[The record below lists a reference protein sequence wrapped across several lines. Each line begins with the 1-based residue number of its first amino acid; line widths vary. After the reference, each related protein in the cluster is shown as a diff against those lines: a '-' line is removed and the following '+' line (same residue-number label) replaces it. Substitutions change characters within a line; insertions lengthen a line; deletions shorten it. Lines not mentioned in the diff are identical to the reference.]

1 MAFESALWDIMIMAK
16 TNPGED
22 ESVGGVEERIK
33 WAFHRQLN
41 INTFYPDAG
50 RGLRGSCLAE
60 GEKLNFYRQDF
71 VHLYV
76 Y

>member
-1 MAFESALWDIMIMAK
+1 MGYHD
-16 TNPGED
+16 NGED
-22 ESVGGVEERIK
+22 ESGGGVEERIK

-50 RGLRGSCLAE
+50 RGLGGSCLAE

-71 VHLYV
+71 VLLYV

>member
-1 MAFESALWDIMIMAK
+1 VGYHD
-16 TNPGED
+16 NGED

-50 RGLRGSCLAE
+50 RGLRGFRPAD
-60 GEKLNFYRQDF
+60 GEKMKFYRQDLA
-71 VHLYV
+71 HLCV
-76 Y
+76 

>member
-1 MAFESALWDIMIMAK
+1 VGYHDNGK
-16 TNPGED
+16 D

-50 RGLRGSCLAE
+50 RGHGRFRPADG
-60 GEKLNFYRQDF
+60 GNN
-71 VHLYV
+71 
-76 Y
+76 

>member
-1 MAFESALWDIMIMAK
+1 MGYHD
-16 TNPGED
+16 NGED

-50 RGLRGSCLAE
+50 RGLGGFRLAE
-60 GEKLNFYRQDF
+60 GEKLNINRQDF
-71 VHLYV
+71 VLLYV
-76 Y
+76 L

>member
-1 MAFESALWDIMIMAK
+1 MGYHD
-16 TNPGED
+16 NGED

-50 RGLRGSCLAE
+50 RGHGRFRPADG
-60 GEKLNFYRQDF
+60 GNN
-71 VHLYV
+71 
-76 Y
+76 

>member
-1 MAFESALWDIMIMAK
+1 MGYHD
-16 TNPGED
+16 NGED
-22 ESVGGVEERIK
+22 ESIGGVEERIK

-50 RGLRGSCLAE
+50 RGLRGFRPAE
-60 GEKLNFYRQDF
+60 GGITNFYRQDF